1 MSKITDWMKEQTL
14 ETKAL
19 LVFALV
25 LGIWVAVPKKP
36 KADGTVLKVLQLDG
50 ISYKIEKGYST
61 SKSIN
66 IELEDGSTIVLTEYK
81 ITPEGVVTKIK
92 N

>member
-1 MSKITDWMKEQTL
+1 MLKIIDWIKEQTL
-14 ETKAL
+14 ETKL
-19 LVFALV
+19 LLIFALV
-25 LGIWVAVPKKP
+25 LGILIAIPKKP

-50 ISYKIEKGYST
+50 ISYKIEKAYST

-66 IELEDGSTIVLTEYK
+66 IELEDGSTIVLTEYR
-81 ITPEGVVTKIK
+81 ITQEGVVTKIK

>member
-1 MSKITDWMKEQTL
+1 MLKIIDWIKEQTL
-14 ETKAL
+14 ETKL
-19 LVFALV
+19 LLIFALV

-61 SKSIN
+61 SRSIN
-66 IELEDGSTIVLTEYK
+66 IELENGSTVVLTEYK

>member
-1 MSKITDWMKEQTL
+1 MLKIIDWIKEQTL
-14 ETKAL
+14 ETKL
-19 LVFALV
+19 LLIFALV
-25 LGIWVAVPKKP
+25 LGIWVAIPKKP

-50 ISYKIEKGYST
+50 ISYKIEKAYST

-66 IELEDGSTIVLTEYK
+66 IELEDGSTIVLTEYR
-81 ITPEGVVTKIK
+81 ITQEGVVTKIK

>member
-1 MSKITDWMKEQTL
+1 MLKIIDWIKEQTL
-14 ETKAL
+14 ETKL
-19 LVFALV
+19 LLIFALV
-25 LGIWVAVPKKP
+25 LGILVAIPKKP

-50 ISYKIEKGYST
+50 ISYKIEKAYST

-66 IELEDGSTIVLTEYK
+66 IELEDGSTIVLTEYR
-81 ITPEGVVTKIK
+81 ITQEGVVTKIK